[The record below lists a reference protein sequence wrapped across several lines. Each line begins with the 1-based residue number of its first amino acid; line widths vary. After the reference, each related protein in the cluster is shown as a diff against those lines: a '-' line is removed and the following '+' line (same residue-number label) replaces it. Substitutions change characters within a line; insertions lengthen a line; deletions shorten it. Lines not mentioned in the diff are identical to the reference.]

1 MNKKLLHIL
10 FLIVSTTSF
19 AQIMPRIEIN
29 GKIVVEANDI
39 EGVTVYNITSDRGT
53 ISDFD
58 GNFTIDAKVNDRI
71 EISALQFKKFVV
83 VVDEGIIQQRKMT
96 IFMVEQVNKLPEIV
110 ITPYDLSGN
119 MIVDINRVRTT
130 NLPFKKDEFDTELAP
145 IELTPDNKTKA
156 KNPFVRGA
164 GGKADQLGGDIIGIV
179 GYLLKPLFREK
190 KKDQDSEIAA
200 YNTRVGAATKNNDV
214 LDLRL
219 MYSNSYVSRTF
230 GIPEEKVNE
239 FIVFVED
246 NGLDY
251 ELLKDGREMEFVD
264 FLVHQSQSFLELQSA
279 KD

>member
-1 MNKKLLHIL
+1 
-10 FLIVSTTSF
+10 
-19 AQIMPRIEIN
+19 MPRVEIN

-83 VVDEGIIQQRKMT
+83 IVDEGIIQQRKMT

-119 MIVDINRVRTT
+119 MIVDINRVRTA

-156 KNPFVRGA
+156 INPFVRGS

-179 GYLLKPLFREK
+179 GYLLKPLFQK
-190 KKDQDSEIAA
+190 KKKNQETEIAA
-200 YNTRVGAATKNNDV
+200 YNTRVGTTTQNNEV

-230 GIPEEKVNE
+230 GIPEDKVNE

-246 NGLDY
+246 SGLNYD
-251 ELLKDGREMEFVD
+251 LLKDGREMEFVD
-264 FLVHQSQSFLELQSA
+264 FLVHQSQSYLELQSA